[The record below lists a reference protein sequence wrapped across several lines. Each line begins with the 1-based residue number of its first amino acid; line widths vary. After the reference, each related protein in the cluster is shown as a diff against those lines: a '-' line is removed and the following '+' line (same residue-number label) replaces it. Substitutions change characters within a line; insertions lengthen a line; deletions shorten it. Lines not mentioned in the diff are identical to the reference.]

1 MGGGRDVVASRLL
14 SEPFVCM
21 ERRETV
27 EVRVLY
33 LLHSR
38 LEAPEEFTFSHH
50 HHLMNYDDFIIANA

>member
-1 MGGGRDVVASRLL
+1 
-14 SEPFVCM
+14 M

>member
-1 MGGGRDVVASRLL
+1 
-14 SEPFVCM
+14 M

-50 HHLMNYDDFIIANA
+50 HHHLMNYDDFIIANA